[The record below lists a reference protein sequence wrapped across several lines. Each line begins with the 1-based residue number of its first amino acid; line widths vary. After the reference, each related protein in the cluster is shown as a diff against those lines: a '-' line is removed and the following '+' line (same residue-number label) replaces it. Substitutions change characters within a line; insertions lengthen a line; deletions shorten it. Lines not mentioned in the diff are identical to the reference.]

1 LRYDCAHDDRKAQ
14 VRQQQMSMDYTRY
27 CPVARALDVIGD
39 RWTILILR
47 DLLLEGP
54 RKFIDFQQSFP
65 RISPSTLSARLKNLE
80 EHGVIERRFYA
91 DHPPRAE
98 YLLTAKGEDLRPILR
113 SLRVWGDRHTEPPK
127 A

>member
-1 LRYDCAHDDRKAQ
+1 LRYDSARDDRKAQ
-14 VRQQQMSMDYTRY
+14 AQQQQMDKDHTRY

-65 RISPSTLSARLKNLE
+65 RISPGTLSARLKNLE
-80 EHGVIERRFYA
+80 EHGIIERRFYA

-98 YLLTAKGEDLRPILR
+98 YLVTDKGEDLRPILR

>member
-1 LRYDCAHDDRKAQ
+1 
-14 VRQQQMSMDYTRY
+14 MSKDYTRF

-80 EHGVIERRFYA
+80 EHGIIVRRFYA